1 MGMILFEFPQE
12 LAQSQSRTALTPFS
26 YHGFCDVP
34 DKGAME
40 GLQALFA
47 IHAQCVAAADSC
59 QARLEKEGRKPEQME
74 VKTLRALLV
83 QPASELGQE
92 GAALCEEIA
101 AEGDRFLLRDRQLRR
116 VFPGSVLWQLQAL

>member
-1 MGMILFEFPQE
+1 MTLFEFPQE

-26 YHGFCDVP
+26 CRGFSDVP
-34 DKGAME
+34 HKGAME

-59 QARLEKEGRKPEQME
+59 HVRLKKEGIRTVQKE
-74 VKTLRALLV
+74 VKALGAIIV

-92 GAALCEEIA
+92 AAALCEEIA
-101 AEGDRFLLRDRQLRR
+101 AEGGRFLLGDRQLRR
-116 VFPGSVLWQLQAL
+116 IFLGSVLWQLQAL